1 MTPTSCALLV
11 AIALTLGACSGGP
24 GPQAEGERS
33 RLGGDDDAVGGGKN
47 KKVIEKAERIGERIE
62 GRFKGGGPGEGK
74 SARVGGEPPR
84 GSTSSVIVPEYARRS
99 ASVDDDNNDGKKEGI
114 TPAYAEITRAS
125 VTGLGKNFRLRLTFD
140 GDVPHEMP
148 NDKTHMVIA
157 FGITGPGN
165 EEGYSF
171 GAQATNDGWNAYA
184 GGKDDS
190 GRFPGEF
197 FIRGNQIDL
206 IAPWTYI
213 QGPRAFEW
221 YATSSWFSQ
230 LANTTHYKV
239 DLAPNEGLAKFP
251 G

>member
-1 MTPTSCALLV
+1 
-11 AIALTLGACSGGP
+11 
-24 GPQAEGERS
+24 
-33 RLGGDDDAVGGGKN
+33 VGGSQS
-47 KKVIEKAERIGERIE
+47 KKVIAKAKRLAEKAEARGT
-62 GRFKGGGPGEGK
+62 GGGPGEG
-74 SARVGGEPPR
+74 SSGRVAGRPPG

-125 VTGLGKNFRLRLTFD
+125 VTGLGENFRLRLTFD

-157 FGITGPGN
+157 FGITGPGD

-171 GAQATNDGWNAYA
+171 GAQATDEGWTAYA
-184 GGKDDS
+184 GGKDDT
-190 GRFPGEF
+190 GEFPGEF
-197 FIRGNQIDL
+197 FIRGNEIDMVV
-206 IAPWTYI
+206 PWTFI

-239 DLAPNEGLAKFP
+239 DLAPNEDLAKFP
-251 G
+251 Q